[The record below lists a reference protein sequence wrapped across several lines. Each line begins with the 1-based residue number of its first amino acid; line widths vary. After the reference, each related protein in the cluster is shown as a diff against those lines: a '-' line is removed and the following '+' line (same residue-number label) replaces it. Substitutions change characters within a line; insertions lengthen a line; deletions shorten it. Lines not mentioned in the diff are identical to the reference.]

1 MKAILMEDA
10 EGIGTRGQVVEIALA
25 ATQDERV
32 GNGVEGAAE
41 EAPEPGAH
49 VGRKGAEDGSGGADM
64 TEGDL
69 TFVSGAVDEAASTIS
84 LVRSALTVAE
94 EGLQGVRCRDLYGY
108 RDIVTLA
115 VQTMDALADKLDEAA
130 AMLAR

>member
-1 MKAILMEDA
+1 MKAMLMEDA

-25 ATQDERV
+25 AALDGRV
-32 GNGVEGAAE
+32 GNGIEGAAE
-41 EAPEPGAH
+41 EAPEPGAP
-49 VGRKGAEDGSGGADM
+49 VKRKGAEGGSGVGDM
-64 TEGDL
+64 AEGDL
-69 TFVSGAVDEAASTIS
+69 AFVSSAVDEAASTIS

-115 VQTMDALADKLDEAA
+115 VQTMDVLADRLDEAA
-130 AMLAR
+130 AMLSR